1 MRFLLRGA
9 TPHNLS
15 FPLVFMPV
23 AGMLRTLTYRALRCL
38 KTRVKRYAQSYPPIY
53 LATLPSSR
61 RSAPLLLGQRF
72 TLVGFALACTF
83 LVSCAS
89 VLPAYKTS
97 TKATTTN
104 PSEKSLWRS
113 SAVSASAL
121 APDLRDSTRYEP
133 GKARDYFIKGAVLQM
148 QERPAEAILEF
159 QQALRYD
166 NAPAIRFAIAQNYA
180 KLNKQDLAIEELS
193 AVIASDSSFTP
204 AYKLLGE
211 LYVQQF
217 RVDDAISVY
226 ERLESFGSEP
236 VQRFMLARLYEL
248 RDVDKAIVLYNDL
261 LQSNDPNDA
270 VILAR
275 LAELYTE
282 QGDAAKTLECLE
294 RLRAASPD
302 NQAVLFTLM
311 DAYLEQ
317 KKYEEALEL
326 FISAEPVIADDEA
339 VMLATRYAN
348 GLLGEFESSMTARI
362 CADKFLSRLELQNK
376 AVYARSWQVQLM
388 SGMLADNLQRS
399 ARSAAYF
406 NRMLELDDTPAEA
419 ALQVCAYYFQNGRY
433 NHMTQAAEKA
443 AKRFPKNAQ
452 LYFLWGLALS
462 QNSSST
468 MRAIEVLERS
478 VNLDSSNVD
487 ALNQLAILYSS
498 AGNTAASDAAYQSVL
513 RIDPDNALANN
524 NYAYALSER
533 NQELDRAQAMIEIA
547 LKAEPKNPSYL
558 DTMGWILYKRGDYK
572 QALEYILQAIE
583 NGEVSATVYEHL
595 GDVYQKLGNNAE
607 AEKFWR
613 EALRKDS
620 HRQSAKE
627 RLFHDKT
634 NK

>member
-1 MRFLLRGA
+1 
-9 TPHNLS
+9 
-15 FPLVFMPV
+15 
-23 AGMLRTLTYRALRCL
+23 
-38 KTRVKRYAQSYPPIY
+38 
-53 LATLPSSR
+53 
-61 RSAPLLLGQRF
+61 
-72 TLVGFALACTF
+72 
-83 LVSCAS
+83 
-89 VLPAYKTS
+89 
-97 TKATTTN
+97 
-104 PSEKSLWRS
+104 
-113 SAVSASAL
+113 
-121 APDLRDSTRYEP
+121 
-133 GKARDYFIKGAVLQM
+133 
-148 QERPAEAILEF
+148 
-159 QQALRYD
+159 
-166 NAPAIRFAIAQNYA
+166 
-180 KLNKQDLAIEELS
+180 
-193 AVIASDSSFTP
+193 
-204 AYKLLGE
+204 
-211 LYVQQF
+211 
-217 RVDDAISVY
+217 
-226 ERLESFGSEP
+226 
-236 VQRFMLARLYEL
+236 
-248 RDVDKAIVLYNDL
+248 
-261 LQSNDPNDA
+261 
-270 VILAR
+270 
-275 LAELYTE
+275 
-282 QGDAAKTLECLE
+282 
-294 RLRAASPD
+294 
-302 NQAVLFTLM
+302 
-311 DAYLEQ
+311 
-317 KKYEEALEL
+317 
-326 FISAEPVIADDEA
+326 
-339 VMLATRYAN
+339 
-348 GLLGEFESSMTARI
+348 
-362 CADKFLSRLELQNK
+362 
-376 AVYARSWQVQLM
+376 
-388 SGMLADNLQRS
+388 MLADNLQRS